1 MMNQTKILMLATTT
15 TLRMTSSTAKIW
27 TKLSKS
33 MSKSKIKI
41 KSVKFRSKSSRRN
54 KLLIRTLTTIKK
66 NLKRAHVRSLA
77 QKVVLSIVIATKT
90 VMKTMMTKSKQ
101 NCRA

>member
-1 MMNQTKILMLATTT
+1 
-15 TLRMTSSTAKIW
+15 MTSSTAKIW

-33 MSKSKIKI
+33 MSKSMSKIKI